1 MKPLLVIMLA
11 TLLLAGNALATKVD
25 PREAPGIR
33 PAWSPDKSSILE
45 SFEGAF
51 PPAGWTAVVA
61 LPTNTWQQTSLS
73 SYAGATSAYV
83 HWQEFSWQNESLSF
97 SAPVAAGEDLFFAT
111 MGSKYWSAWA
121 DFTVEINTIPV
132 YSFHGSSATSWVW
145 SYPQIDL
152 QAWEGTS
159 PVITF
164 RYRGY
169 NGADHFLDAIQI
181 GTGSPL
187 PPASFCPSVI
197 QATGTSFAGDTCDG
211 RLMIISLPCAAYAVM
226 GFEHFYEIFVPS
238 NCQFTA
244 HVTAATD
251 GVLWLLDSCEAPGA
265 AYNCLAFADDGL
277 TAGAPETLT
286 WTNTTGA
293 ARSVFLVIDGY
304 GDGVCGPY
312 TFEFTSDCAVAT
324 ESENFGSLK
333 AMFR

>member
-1 MKPLLVIMLA
+1 MKPLLIIMLA

-33 PAWSPDKSSILE
+33 PAWSTDKSSILE
-45 SFEGAF
+45 SFEGSF
-51 PPAGWTAVVA
+51 PPAGWTQGVT
-61 LPTNTWQQTSLS
+61 LPTNTWVQSDLG
-73 SYAGATSAYV
+73 SYAGALSAHV
-83 HWQEFSWQNESLSF
+83 AWQAAYWQDESLSF
-97 SAPVAAGEDLFFAT
+97 SWPVAPGEDLFFAT
-111 MGSKYWSAWA
+111 MGSKYWSDQAN
-121 DFTVEINTIPV
+121 FTVEINAVPV
-132 YSFHGSSATSWVW
+132 YNFHSSSATSWVW

-152 QAWEGTS
+152 QPWEGTT
-159 PVITF
+159 PVFTF
-164 RYRGY
+164 RYRGID
-169 NGADHFLDAIQI
+169 GADHFLDAIHI
-181 GTGSPL
+181 GTASPL

-197 QATGTSFAGDTCDG
+197 QATGTSFSGNTCDG

-226 GFEHFYEIFVPS
+226 GYEHFYEIFVPS

-244 HVTAATD
+244 HVTSTTD
-251 GVLWLLDSCEAPGA
+251 GVLWLLDNCEAPGA

-304 GDGVCGPY
+304 GDGVCGDY
-312 TFEFTSDCAVAT
+312 TFEFSSDCAVAT
-324 ESENFGSLK
+324 ESENFGSVK